1 MNVSINNPNPT
12 TTKSA
17 DLQIADIGDI
27 VTFTV
32 TFQNKGT
39 VPATNVTV
47 QDSLP
52 QGVSFV
58 QVALLLM
65 EYLSLAKIPKLAYRL
80 ELSILVKVL
89 QLRFKVS

>member
-39 VPATNVTV
+39 VPATNVIV

-58 QVALLLM
+58 
-65 EYLSLAKIPKLAYRL
+65 R
-80 ELSILVKVL
+80 
-89 QLRFKVS
+89 